1 MPHPVYGAGGNQCG
15 LWWPNACEGTT
26 NPARAVVDR
35 AVVGVRFLGCLS
47 VTGIQ
52 DFGSSPILCV
62 MNRWKRLEAH
72 VEEHGWAQVCESICA
87 LYL

>member
-1 MPHPVYGAGGNQCG
+1 MPAKGQRILLG
-15 LWWPNACEGTT
+15 LLSIGLSWGFAFS
-26 NPARAVVDR
+26 VVL
-35 AVVGVRFLGCLS
+35 V

-52 DFGSSPILCV
+52 DFGSSTILCV